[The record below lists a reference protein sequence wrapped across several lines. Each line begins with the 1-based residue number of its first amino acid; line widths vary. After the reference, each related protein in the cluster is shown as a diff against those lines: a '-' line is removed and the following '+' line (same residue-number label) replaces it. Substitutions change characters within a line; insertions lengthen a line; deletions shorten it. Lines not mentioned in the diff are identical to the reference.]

1 MVSSCFLKGQS
12 GEILLGVNTSIMKEK
27 ILSVKFW
34 LHSVMHTVES
44 NFSNLVIEYLGK
56 IETEFENILVCL
68 SGAQTGSNHAKNGG
82 RKSCDTLPLNI

>member
-1 MVSSCFLKGQS
+1 
-12 GEILLGVNTSIMKEK
+12 
-27 ILSVKFW
+27 
-34 LHSVMHTVES
+34 MHTVES